1 MAHGATDL
9 LVAGAVRCAVGNF
22 LLRASHFLEIVRS
35 TGMEHEPSN
44 YTGTITLTF
53 QQMCEVHKAI
63 SDRLVTL
70 MRRDYEYKEQD
81 IASLLEV
88 AEMLNKHTDKGI
100 AEWEEQVA
108 KDEAQNLDTDLRN
121 LLGDE

>member
-1 MAHGATDL
+1 MK
-9 LVAGAVRCAVGNF
+9 
-22 LLRASHFLEIVRS
+22 
-35 TGMEHEPSN
+35 HEPSN

-70 MRRDYEYKEQD
+70 VRREYEYKEQD

-88 AEMLNKHTDKGI
+88 AEMLSKHTDKGI
-100 AEWEEQVA
+100 AEWEERVA
-108 KDEAQNLDTDLRN
+108 KDEAQTLDTDLRN
-121 LLGDE
+121 LLEEGGNNA

>member
-1 MAHGATDL
+1 MK
-9 LVAGAVRCAVGNF
+9 
-22 LLRASHFLEIVRS
+22 
-35 TGMEHEPSN
+35 HEPSN

-81 IASLLEV
+81 IANLIQV
-88 AEMLNKHTDKGI
+88 AEMLDTHTDKGI
-100 AEWEEQVA
+100 AEWEERVA
-108 KDEAQNLDTDLRN
+108 KSEAQDLDNDLRD
-121 LLGDE
+121 LLDGE